1 MRHIGYIGTI
11 GILAIAVLIAQGCA
25 SQSGSGAGTEQ
36 AGHVEQVGE
45 QPIKEIDPITAQSAL
60 EASASPSSDIADH
73 ATSGSAGDALNDVL
87 FDFDRD
93 TIRNDAFPVLELN
106 TKRLKQG
113 STGRILLEGRGDE
126 IGTAAY
132 NLVLG
137 ERRALRV
144 KRYLEQSGLTV
155 DLRTTSFGKDRPLC
169 AEHTSE
175 CMQMNRSVRFTI
187 KK

>member
-1 MRHIGYIGTI
+1 MRQIGYLGTI
-11 GILAIAVLIAQGCA
+11 GTLAIAVLIAQGCA

-36 AGHVEQVGE
+36 AGHVEQIGE
-45 QPIKEIDPITAQSAL
+45 QPIKEIDPTTAQSAL
-60 EASASPSSDIADH
+60 EASTSPSSEVSDHIA
-73 ATSGSAGDALNDVL
+73 SGSAGDALNDVL

-93 TIRNDAFPVLELN
+93 TIREEALPVLELN
-106 TKRLKQG
+106 ANRLKQDG
-113 STGRILLEGRGDE
+113 TARILLEGRGDE
-126 IGTAAY
+126 IGTSAY

-155 DLRTTSFGKDRPLC
+155 DLRTTSYGKDRPLC
-169 AEHTSE
+169 AERTSE
-175 CMQMNRSVRFTI
+175 CMQMNRSVRFVI